1 MSIEYP
7 KAGGGGGGVTIEEV
21 LEILA
26 GTKDPE
32 SIKTLAIG
40 KEQVTN
46 PKLDAGV
53 KAELAVKGEKGEKGL
68 TGEKG
73 EKGEKGEPGE
83 KGEKGEKGEAGGSE
97 PGVPAVSEEKETGV
111 EETAAVAS
119 TLYITITPKTEKT
132 KLTVNVEIDK
142 VSVFNTIFANAT
154 AANKQPICI
163 TARVKKGGK
172 YRVAVTETEGGI
184 EPAKKYKIVIQSA

>member
-1 MSIEYP
+1 MSIQYP
-7 KAGGGGGGVTIEEV
+7 KAGGGGGGVTIAEV

-26 GTKDPE
+26 GTKNPE
-32 SIKTLAIG
+32 SIKTPAIG

-46 PKLDAGV
+46 AKLDAGV
-53 KAELAVKGEKGEKGL
+53 KAELLVKGEKGEKGL

-83 KGEKGEKGEAGGSE
+83 KGEKGEAGGSE
-97 PGVPAVSEEKETGV
+97 PGVPAVSEEKETGL